1 MGIESDLE
9 SVLAA
14 AVRFVGSQSAFARL
28 IGRSQ
33 TWVFNALRD
42 DKPLPGEHVAAVER
56 ETGISRHDLRPD
68 LYPRDAAPARAGRG
82 DQLEPV
88 R

>member
-1 MGIESDLE
+1 MGIENDLE
-9 SVLAA
+9 STLSA
-14 AVRFVGSQSAFARL
+14 AVRAIGSQSAFGRL

-42 DKPLPGEHVAAVER
+42 NKPLPAENVAAVER

-68 LYPRDAAPARAGRG
+68 LYPREAPPTDGDAG
-82 DQLEPV
+82 QLEPV
-88 R
+88 Q